1 MADREYHFLIRV
13 RGSTETFH
21 FQITARNRFVALKQA
36 RLIPNLVECRAI
48 SSEEL
53 ADLLK
58 NEPVRDQSQR
68 HEARLSNG
76 LVIDVAPGDDRR
88 NRQKANPRE

>member
-13 RGSTETFH
+13 QDSTETFH

-36 RLIPNLVECRAI
+36 RLIPKLVECRAI

-58 NEPVRDQSQR
+58 DEAVRDNHS
-68 HEARLSNG
+68 ATKPGWLSG
-76 LVIDVAPGDDRR
+76 LV
-88 NRQKANPRE
+88 

>member
-1 MADREYHFLIRV
+1 MGSYGILNRRMPNREYHFLIRV
-13 RGSTETFH
+13 RGSAETFH

-36 RLIPNLVECRAI
+36 RLIPNLVECRVI

-58 NEPVRDQSQR
+58 NESIRDQ
-68 HEARLSNG
+68 
-76 LVIDVAPGDDRR
+76 P
-88 NRQKANPRE
+88 